1 MKKNLS
7 TLAVLACFASSA
19 SAATINMAALQNG
32 ATAAQAQAS
41 FRAFSEDMGAALSYK
56 GVTPPTALGVTGFDI
71 GVEVTASQ
79 LQSQAFKAVSGT
91 STTTLPVPKLHVAK
105 GLPMGFDVAAFYA
118 AVPTTNIRLYG
129 AEVRYAI
136 IDGGMTM
143 PAVGVRGSFSKLA
156 GVNGWDLNTKGLDI
170 SVSKGFLMFTPY
182 AGVGKVWTNSTAAP
196 FTAES
201 FSQNKIFAGLNANMG
216 LTNLAFEYDK
226 TGSVPSYS
234 AKLGFRF

>member
-1 MKKNLS
+1 MKKSLS
-7 TLAVLACFASSA
+7 TLVVLACFATSA
-19 SAATINMAALQNG
+19 SAATINMAKLGG
-32 ATAAQAQAS
+32 AGAAGQAQ

-79 LQSQAFKAVSGT
+79 LQSQAFKTVSGT
-91 STTTLPVPKLHVAK
+91 STTTLPIPKLHVAK

-129 AEVRYAI
+129 AELRYAI
-136 IDGGMTM
+136 IDGGLTM

-182 AGVGKVWTNSTAAP
+182 AGIGKVWTNSTAAP
-196 FTAES
+196 FTSES
-201 FSQNKIFAGLNANMG
+201 FSQNKFFAGLNANMG

>member
-1 MKKNLS
+1 MKKSLS
-7 TLAVLACFASSA
+7 TMAVLACFTTSA
-19 SAATINMAALQNG
+19 SAATINMANLGGG
-32 ATAAQAQAS
+32 AAGQAQ

-79 LQSQAFKAVSGT
+79 LQSQAFKTVSGNN
-91 STTTLPVPKLHVAK
+91 TTTLPIPKLHVAK

-129 AEVRYAI
+129 AELRYAI

-182 AGVGKVWTNSTAAP
+182 AGIGKVWSNSTAAP

>member
-1 MKKNLS
+1 MKKSLS
-7 TLAVLACFASSA
+7 TIAVLACFATSA
-19 SAATINMAALQNG
+19 SAATINMANLGG
-32 ATAAQAQAS
+32 AGAAGQAQ

-79 LQSQAFKAVSGT
+79 LQSPAFKTVSGT
-91 STTTLPVPKLHVAK
+91 STTTLPIPKLHVAK

-118 AVPTTNIRLYG
+118 AIPTTNIRLYG

-182 AGVGKVWTNSTAAP
+182 AGIGKVWSNSTAAP

-216 LTNLAFEYDK
+216 LTNLALEYDK